1 MKILVVDEFSAN
13 RRVII
18 NMLKELGFDKTFE
31 VSDGYSAIVNLK
43 SAIFDCV
50 IAEWD
55 MLEMSGLELL
65 KHIREDSFLQN
76 TPVLIVMED
85 GLIEDTVS
93 AYKAGVNVCISRPF
107 KKDVFLEA
115 FKKLFKK

>member
-1 MKILVVDEFSAN
+1 MKILVVDDFSAN

-18 NMLKELGFDKTFE
+18 NMLKELGFDDTFE
-31 VSDGYSAIVNLK
+31 VSDGYSAIVSLK
-43 SAIFDCV
+43 SVIFDCV
-50 IAEWD
+50 ISGWD

-65 KHIREDSFLQN
+65 KNIRADSFIKD

-93 AYKAGVNVCISRPF
+93 AYKAGVNVCITRPF

-115 FKKLFKK
+115 FQKIFKK